1 MDAESGLVRGWARF
15 FLTTEFTDR
24 TDRSARSVNSVVK
37 KRHGKADPSTPPS
50 RCAIDEDNGAG
61 ACFGF
66 RMRPI
71 VQISLDLTD
80 RAEAL
85 ATAAMARRAGVDW
98 LEAGTPFI
106 LAEGLHG
113 VRALREA
120 FPGVPIVADLKTMDG
135 GYLEAE
141 MMAKA
146 GATHV
151 VVMSR
156 AHEETLKCVVKA
168 GRDFGVKVMGDNLGE
183 PDMVAGARRIED
195 LGCDFVIH
203 HIGYD
208 ERRGIAASGRRMP
221 SPLDQ
226 LREVVAAVS
235 VPVQAVGG
243 LTLEQAV
250 RTPEY
255 GAPLVVIGAPLAVDA
270 DSFRTADG
278 NLEGTLRIICERVHG
293 YGDVPVK
300 RTSR

>member
-1 MDAESGLVRGWARF
+1 
-15 FLTTEFTDR
+15 
-24 TDRSARSVNSVVK
+24 
-37 KRHGKADPSTPPS
+37 
-50 RCAIDEDNGAG
+50 
-61 ACFGF
+61 
-66 RMRPI
+66 MRPI
-71 VQISLDLTD
+71 VQISLDLID

-85 ATAAMARRAGVDW
+85 RTAEMALRAGVDW

-106 LAEGLHG
+106 LAEGVHG
-113 VRALREA
+113 VRALRER
-120 FPGVPIVADLKTMDG
+120 FPDTPIVADLKIMDG

-156 AHEETLKCVVKA
+156 AHPETLKVVVKA
-168 GRDFGVKVMGDNLGE
+168 GHDYGINVMGDNLGE
-183 PDMVAGARRIED
+183 PDMIAGARMLED
-195 LGCDFVIH
+195 LGCDFIVH

-208 ERRGIAASGRRMP
+208 ERRGLAAGGHRMP

-226 LREVVAAVS
+226 LREIVAAVS

-270 DSFRTADG
+270 DAFRTADG
-278 NLEGTLRIICERVHG
+278 NLEGTLRIICERVHA
-293 YGDVPVK
+293 YGDVAVK
-300 RTSR
+300 SKANLTR